1 MPVRSAGVVLFHEGK
16 KREYLLLHYAAGHWD
31 LPKGM
36 FEKGEKNSKIVP
48 LRELK
53 EETGISRVKLVSG
66 FKETIKFMYVWEGK
80 KVLKFV
86 VFYLGSTRQK
96 KVKIS
101 WEHTGFIWL
110 PYKEAVKKATFRNA
124 KKLLVKAESFLKQHR
139 LHDIV
144 SREKSN
150 KHA

>member
-1 MPVRSAGVVLFHEGK
+1 MLVRSAGVVLFRAGK

-36 FEKGEKNSKIVP
+36 FEKGEKKSEVVA

-53 EETGISRVKLVSG
+53 EETGISKVELIPG
-66 FKETIKFMYVWEGK
+66 FKETIKFMYIWEGS

-86 VFYLGSTRQK
+86 VFYLGKTRQK

-101 WEHTGFIWL
+101 WEHKGFIWL
-110 PYKEAVKKATFRNA
+110 PYKEAVSKATFRNA
-124 KKLLVKAESFLKQHR
+124 KNVLKKAEKWLNVKES
-139 LHDIV
+139 
-144 SREKSN
+144 
-150 KHA
+150 